1 MLINAVLSN
10 FYGNDIGHAGQDEPF
25 IHFLPHTIYISIR
38 FARSKNNI
46 MQIMLFLRIF
56 LRIFGRDRRKNQL
69 TDKELHK
76 LNRKELLELMLD
88 QSRQLDDLR
97 EQLRQAQEQL
107 ASRQLLLN
115 KAGSIAEASLQLNR
129 VFEAAQAAAEQ
140 YLENVQTLS
149 GRQTEVCQQLV
160 DESQQKADTLLNETQ
175 ARCQAMEAETQEKC
189 RILETE
195 TREKCETMTRKA
207 EEQANQAWQQAQ
219 EKIHQVIDQH
229 DALKDL
235 LNIISKE
242 ATEA

>member
-1 MLINAVLSN
+1 MCFCPFCKKQRPHNADYVV
-10 FYGNDIGHAGQDEPF
+10 
-25 IHFLPHTIYISIR
+25 
-38 FARSKNNI
+38 FAK
-46 MQIMLFLRIF
+46 FF

-107 ASRQLLLN
+107 TSRQLLLN

-149 GRQTEVCQQLV
+149 GRILKFPDVIAQSTMLKINASKPV
-160 DESQQKADTLLNETQ
+160 LL
-175 ARCQAMEAETQEKC
+175 RVFVVP
-189 RILETE
+189 LF
-195 TREKCETMTRKA
+195 
-207 EEQANQAWQQAQ
+207 
-219 EKIHQVIDQH
+219 
-229 DALKDL
+229 LF
-235 LNIISKE
+235 
-242 ATEA
+242 

>member
-1 MLINAVLSN
+1 MQIMWLS
-10 FYGNDIGHAGQDEPF
+10 E
-25 IHFLPHTIYISIR
+25 
-38 FARSKNNI
+38 NNI
-46 MQIMLFLRIF
+46 MQILLFLQIF